1 MLHSRRSEA
10 LYASLEPTF
19 MLSPSRDPK
28 IFVANTQRLL
38 DIVKN
43 HLPQLEQLLEDM
55 NELQETLI
63 CRCYQGSFKAYG
75 FQEKTLEAVSLFRKI
90 GEHEGL
96 KLHAY
101 FEEVV
106 GAGTGQQN
114 QNQEWSVGQRPIL
127 EAFMHTRLFVE
138 IMVKYAKRIQ
148 LMPSFVPYGWLSVVE
163 LYGLG

>member
-10 LYASLEPTF
+10 SYASLEPTF

-28 IFVANTQRLL
+28 IFVANAQRLL

-75 FQEKTLEAVSLFRKI
+75 FQEKNA
-90 GEHEGL
+90 
-96 KLHAY
+96 
-101 FEEVV
+101 
-106 GAGTGQQN
+106 
-114 QNQEWSVGQRPIL
+114 
-127 EAFMHTRLFVE
+127 
-138 IMVKYAKRIQ
+138 
-148 LMPSFVPYGWLSVVE
+148 
-163 LYGLG
+163 